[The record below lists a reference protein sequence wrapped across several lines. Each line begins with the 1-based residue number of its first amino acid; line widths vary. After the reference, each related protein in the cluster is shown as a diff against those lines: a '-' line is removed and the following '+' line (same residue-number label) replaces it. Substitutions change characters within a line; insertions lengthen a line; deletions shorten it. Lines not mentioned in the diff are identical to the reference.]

1 MWSSDEGRKLVEN
14 HGVLAHPFLHYLDG
28 PRATADAAVAWAL
41 QDRHVSRAFP
51 LELTAL
57 IALFP
62 EPEQR
67 MPLVENLW
75 EEHGSGDV
83 TQSHVKLLDAL
94 LLSVGVPSDGLAVLP
109 LPGTRAFLDVPARL
123 GTLARLG
130 AFCYG
135 NEYLALLEFP
145 RLEDCFR
152 RLFPGADLR
161 YFASN
166 ADADEGHTELI
177 EDLIGRECR
186 SETDVAEVMA
196 GATVA
201 LDARCDFYDSLMAL
215 ALRP

>member
-14 HGVLAHPFLHYLDG
+14 HPVLAHPFLARIDG
-28 PRATADAAVAWAL
+28 DRATRADAIRWAL

-51 LELTAL
+51 VELATL
-57 IALFP
+57 VTLFP

-83 TQSHVKLLDAL
+83 AASHVKLLDAL
-94 LLSVGVPSDGLAVLP
+94 LVSVGVTDLDAAPT
-109 LPGTRAFLDVPARL
+109 PGTRAFLDVPATL

-130 AFCYG
+130 AFCYA

-152 RLFPGADLR
+152 RLFPDPDLR

-166 ADADEGHTELI
+166 AEADEGHTELI
-177 EDLIGRECR
+177 EDLIASECR
-186 SETDVAEVMA
+186 TERDVAEVIA
-196 GATVA
+196 GAEAA
-201 LDARCDFYDSLMAL
+201 LDARCAFYDAL
-215 ALRP
+215 LA